1 MVRNWVGD
9 VSSPKRPKDS
19 AKCKVDS
26 ASHRTEVHDGN
37 GLRDKQLA
45 VDAVMNSNGTELR
58 HILLDIMYQSGKSVI
73 VSVCDY
79 INTVK
84 RIDS

>member
-1 MVRNWVGD
+1 
-9 VSSPKRPKDS
+9 
-19 AKCKVDS
+19 
-26 ASHRTEVHDGN
+26 
-37 GLRDKQLA
+37 
-45 VDAVMNSNGTELR
+45 MNSNGTELR

-73 VSVCDY
+73 VSVRDY